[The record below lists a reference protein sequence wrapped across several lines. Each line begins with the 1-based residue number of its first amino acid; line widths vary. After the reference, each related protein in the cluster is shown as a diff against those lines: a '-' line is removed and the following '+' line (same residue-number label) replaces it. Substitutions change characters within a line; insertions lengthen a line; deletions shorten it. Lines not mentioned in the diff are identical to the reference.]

1 MEKRYSISDAARQ
14 VSVEAHVLRYW
25 EEELGFDIPRN
36 SQGHRYYRETDINL
50 LRRIKDLKEQG
61 FQLRAIKLLMPDMA
75 KVERMS
81 GQELYLLR
89 EELNQRVQMAEE
101 QKATR
106 SRMGRVMPMPTVRN
120 KDGAALQSTSHNV
133 KLEQFEEMLRNMIQE
148 TLQEQQ
154 EASEQRICEAVSER
168 MVKEMDYLMREK
180 EEMQETFQEKQL
192 DLLQQILIELRPAET
207 EAAASEEPVIRTLTS
222 KRKSK
227 KSDEKPKR
235 FRFGF

>member
-36 SQGHRYYRETDINL
+36 NQGHRYYREADINL

-61 FQLRAIKLLMPDMA
+61 FQLRAIKLLMPDMG

-81 GQELYLLR
+81 SQELYLLR
-89 EELNQRVQMAEE
+89 EELNQRVQMDEE
-101 QKATR
+101 QR
-106 SRMGRVMPMPTVRN
+106 PSRGKMGRVMPMPTVR
-120 KDGAALQSTSHNV
+120 KHDGSALQGTSRNV
-133 KLEQFEEMLRNMIQE
+133 KLEQFETMLRHMIQE

-168 MVKEMDYLMREK
+168 MIKEMDYLMREK
-180 EEMQETFQEKQL
+180 EDMQETLQGKQIE
-192 DLLQQILIELRPAET
+192 LLQQILIELRPAEK
-207 EAAASEEPVIRTLTS
+207 EAAVSEEPAIRTLTS
-222 KRKSK
+222 KRKNK
-227 KSDEKPKR
+227 KSEEKPRR
-235 FRFGF
+235 FRLKF